1 MENEHLMMMRIHQE
15 ANSVQGQIDRV
26 KSELERAG
34 KDPRHAN
41 KRKELQTQLVK
52 LQRALYRK
60 DNPS

>member
-1 MENEHLMMMRIHQE
+1 MENEHLMMKMHQE
-15 ANSVQGQIDRV
+15 VNSVQGQVDRV
-26 KSELERAG
+26 KSELERIG

-41 KRKELQTQLVK
+41 KRKELQAQLVK